1 MNIKHGDKF
10 QFLWFFVELVEKLVL
25 LQHGNSDCCKP
36 STATWAGASKTLGRP
51 FPVQSAQ
58 TVPTAAHCA
67 QRSALLTAHLYH
79 THYTLTRIFCLVS
92 FLHCLHRFCN
102 LCTFTLNLGRENES
116 AGSED
121 SLIARVPL
129 CNPSKFFSV
138 ARFLFLIE
146 NNQSLHT
153 YICDSSA
160 SVRLLCDK
168 DIDHHQTN
176 FENVNQGRR
185 EACLNEW
192 PRWSWKE
199 VCSLTS
205 WPLLCWLTQTKTSSL
220 ASPQSPPETKHSML
234 SSTLQALAKFETL
247 SSSWSCW
254 CVQLPF

>member
-58 TVPTAAHCA
+58 TVPTTAHC
-67 QRSALLTAHLYH
+67 SALLTAHLYH
-79 THYTLTRIFCLVS
+79 THYTLTRIFCVVS
-92 FLHCLHRFCN
+92 FLHCLHRFCH
-102 LCTFTLNLGRENES
+102 LCTFPLNLGRENES

-129 CNPSKFFSV
+129 LGNPSKFFSV

-160 SVRLLCDK
+160 AAASVRLLCDN

-176 FENVNQGRR
+176 FENVIQRSR

-205 WPLLCWLTQTKTSSL
+205 WPLLTNSFQNILSCLSTVSTRGKTFNV
-220 ASPQSPPETKHSML
+220 E
-234 SSTLQALAKFETL
+234 
-247 SSSWSCW
+247 
-254 CVQLPF
+254 